1 MKKRTEKL
9 MSILMI
15 SAITVS
21 MMAGCGSSTSG
32 TSATTSSES
41 AASTETSAAPAAAAS
56 TAASTTETASTDD
69 GSTPRNETLYFA
81 GQQWGSVNDYNPMSA
96 NSNNA
101 MVINQTDY
109 ARVLVYETLY
119 MYNPL
124 DGSVKGLLATGDPTW
139 NADTTEMTV
148 NI

>member
-32 TSATTSSES
+32 TSATTSSDS
-41 AASTETSAAPAAAAS
+41 AASTETSVAPAAAAS

-124 DGSVKGLLATGDPTW
+124 DGILRLSVPK
-139 NADTTEMTV
+139 ADQKELPKTSTIAIE
-148 NI
+148 